1 MFEQSCTW
9 KFTAPLFII
18 AENWKQFSCPSTGK
32 WLTNSRTF
40 LPWNAAAAAAAKSL
54 QSCSTLC
61 DPIGQPT
68 RLPRPWDSPGKNTGL
83 GCHFLLQCMKV
94 KSESE
99 VVSRIWLFATPW
111 TAAYQAPLS
120 MGFSRQ
126 EYWSGLPL
134 PSPPWNATQPLKR
147 TIIDTCNN
155 LEESPENHTEWKTPS
170 PKGYMLYDSIYI
182 TFLRWQYVKEE
193 QIGSCQ
199 ESRRGCG
206 QEGRESS
213 YKKATWGIL
222 AVMGMLTV
230 SIS

>member
-40 LPWNAAAAAAAKSL
+40 LPWNA
-54 QSCSTLC
+54 
-61 DPIGQPT
+61 
-68 RLPRPWDSPGKNTGL
+68 
-83 GCHFLLQCMKV
+83 
-94 KSESE
+94 
-99 VVSRIWLFATPW
+99 
-111 TAAYQAPLS
+111 
-120 MGFSRQ
+120 
-126 EYWSGLPL
+126 
-134 PSPPWNATQPLKR
+134 TQPLKR

-170 PKGYMLYDSIYI
+170 PKGYTLYDSIYI
-182 TFLRWQYVKEE
+182 TFLRWQYIKEE

-222 AVMGMLTV
+222 AVMEMLTV